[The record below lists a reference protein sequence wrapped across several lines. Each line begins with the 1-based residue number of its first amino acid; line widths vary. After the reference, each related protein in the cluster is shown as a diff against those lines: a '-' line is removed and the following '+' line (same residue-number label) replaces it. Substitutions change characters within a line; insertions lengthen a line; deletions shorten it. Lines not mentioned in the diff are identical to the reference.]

1 MPKGVAK
8 SGLRMTKQRL
18 AAFEM
23 TNPEVAQA
31 YREAQAKKNPLHLV
45 QSHAESLAAQL
56 VPVERS
62 DEEIEERLQDLF
74 EALVIMTEATAHG
87 LNRSLFISG
96 PAGIGK
102 TFESDRVLDSLGPDY
117 LVKRVSGFMRLTGLY
132 RVLYENRFKNRT
144 IVFDDSD
151 SVFADE
157 DKLNMLKNA
166 TDTKDVR
173 KIVWGAETAM
183 ETDNGEAIP
192 REFVFEGNIIF
203 ITNTDMQSIV
213 DRGGRMAEHYEALI
227 SRSHYLAISMPESR
241 DYMIRIKNVLADGM
255 LRKQGFTVEQEDQV
269 VDFMEQNADDLR
281 ELSLRMVLKLA
292 QLVKMSP
299 AKWQRLAAATC
310 MR

>member
-18 AAFEM
+18 AAFEL

-31 YREAQAKKNPLHLV
+31 YREAQERKNPLHLAA
-45 QSHAESLAAQL
+45 SYAEEMANHLI
-56 VPVERS
+56 PVERT
-62 DEEIEERLQDLF
+62 DEEIEERLDDLF
-74 EALVIMTEATAHG
+74 DALNIMTEATAHG
-87 LNRSLFISG
+87 MNRSLIVSG

-102 TFESDRVLDSLGPDY
+102 TFESDRVLDSLGGDY

-132 RVLYENRFKNRT
+132 RILYENRFKNRT

-151 SVFADE
+151 SIFADE

-166 TDTKDVR
+166 TDTKEVR

-203 ITNTDMQSIV
+203 ITNTDMQATV
-213 DRGGRMAEHYEALI
+213 DRGGRLSEHFEALI
-227 SRSHYLAISMPESR
+227 SRSHYLAISMPENR
-241 DYMIRIKNVLADGM
+241 DYIIRIKQVVSGGM
-255 LRKQGFTVEQEDQV
+255 LRNQGYTQEQEDLILMY
-269 VDFMEQNADDLR
+269 MEIHQDDLR
-281 ELSLRMVLKLA
+281 ELSLRMALKLA
-292 QLVKMSP
+292 GLLKMAP
-299 AKWQRLAAATC
+299 AKWERLAKATC
-310 MR
+310 MK

>member
-31 YREAQAKKNPLHLV
+31 YRDAQARKNPLHLAA
-45 QSHAESLAAQL
+45 SYAEEMADHYI
-56 VPVERS
+56 PVERT
-62 DEEIEERLQDLF
+62 DEEIQERLDDLF

-87 LNRSLFISG
+87 MNRSLIVSG

-102 TFESDRVLDSLGPDY
+102 TFESDRVLDNLGGDF

-132 RVLYENRFKNRT
+132 RVLYENRFSNRT

-151 SVFADE
+151 SIFADE
-157 DKLNMLKNA
+157 DKLNLLKNA
-166 TDTKDVR
+166 TDTKEVR
-173 KIVWGAETAM
+173 KITWGAETSM

-203 ITNTDMQSIV
+203 ITNTDMQAAV
-213 DRGGRMAEHYEALI
+213 DRGGRLSEHFEALI
-227 SRSHYLAISMPESR
+227 SRSHYLAISMPETR
-241 DYMIRIKNVLADGM
+241 DYIIRIKQVLSGGM
-255 LRKQGFTVEQEDQV
+255 LRKQGFTDSDEAVIV
-269 VDFMEQNADDLR
+269 IFMEENADRLR

-292 QLVKMSP
+292 QLYRMNP
-299 AKWQRLAAATC
+299 QKWERLAAATC
-310 MR
+310 MK